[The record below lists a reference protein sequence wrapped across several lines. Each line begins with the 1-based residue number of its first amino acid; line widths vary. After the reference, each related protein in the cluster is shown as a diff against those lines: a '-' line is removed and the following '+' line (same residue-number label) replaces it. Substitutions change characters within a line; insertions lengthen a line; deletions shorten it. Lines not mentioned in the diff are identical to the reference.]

1 MGHHVVRVVDEEH
14 ASLGIGLV
22 HNTPDGPVRRVC
34 SKRFS
39 PVFGNERDTVEQIID
54 PIALYLI
61 CGLGAAGVALALP
74 RRDREGGRTM
84 TIVGGLL
91 LAATFGLAALVLG
104 LKAGDNNAPLP
115 NYFFYPFAAIGLGG
129 ALRMITHKRPV
140 YSALYFIMT
149 IIASC
154 GMYLL
159 LSAEFM
165 AFALVIIYAGAI
177 LITYLFVIM
186 LATQAPTGD
195 KDELL
200 DEVDAEAR
208 EPYLASAIGFV
219 LLGLLTAAM
228 FRGIGDLPQPTRDTT
243 LAQAEDAVLVNLPKK
258 VDKVLQDS
266 DLLPEGWRVARDPE
280 TGRAMLDVDARTITI
295 ELIEGEDSH
304 GHPNIIAT
312 RTLTSEDWPAQLSA
326 NNLDRLG
333 YNLLNDHP
341 MMIEVAGLILL
352 MAMLGATVLAR
363 KHVELEEDLKAAQTR
378 KLGAYIGDQQG
389 GAS

>member
-1 MGHHVVRVVDEEH
+1 M
-14 ASLGIGLV
+14 
-22 HNTPDGPVRRVC
+22 
-34 SKRFS
+34 
-39 PVFGNERDTVEQIID
+39 EQIIH

-61 CGLGAAGVALALP
+61 CGLGAAGVAMALP
-74 RRDREGGRTM
+74 RRDRHGGRAL

-91 LAATFGLAALVLG
+91 LAATFGLAALLLG
-104 LKAGDNNAPLP
+104 MNAGEHDAPLP

-208 EPYLASAIGFV
+208 EPMLASAIGFV
-219 LLGLLTAAM
+219 LIGLLTAAM
-228 FRGIGDLPQPTRDTT
+228 FRGIGDLPDPTRNMT
-243 LAQAEDAVLVNLPKK
+243 LAQAEDSVLVNLPRK
-258 VDKVLQDS
+258 VDKVLDRN
-266 DLLPEGWRVARDPE
+266 DLLPAGWRVARDPE
-280 TGRAMLDVDARTITI
+280 TGKAMLDVNARTIQI
-295 ELIEGEDSH
+295 ELVDGKDH
-304 GHPNIIAT
+304 HDHANIIAT
-312 RTLTSEDWPAQLSA
+312 RTLTSEEWPADLSA

-341 MMIEVAGLILL
+341 MMIEVAGIILL

-363 KHVELEEDLKAAQTR
+363 KHVELEEDLKAAQAR
-378 KLGAYIGDQQG
+378 KLGAFMGDDAQG
-389 GAS
+389 GAA

>member
-1 MGHHVVRVVDEEH
+1 
-14 ASLGIGLV
+14 
-22 HNTPDGPVRRVC
+22 
-34 SKRFS
+34 
-39 PVFGNERDTVEQIID
+39 VEQIID
-54 PIALYLI
+54 PIALYTI
-61 CGLGAAGVALALP
+61 CGLGAAGVAMALP
-74 RRDREGGRTM
+74 RRERDGGRTL

-91 LAATFGLAALVLG
+91 LAATFGLAALLLG
-104 LKAGDNNAPLP
+104 LKAGDNNAALP
-115 NYFFYPFAAIGLGG
+115 NFFFYPFAAIGLGA

-186 LATQAPTGD
+186 LATQAPTGEQ
-195 KDELL
+195 DELL

-208 EPYLASAIGFV
+208 EPILACAIGFV
-219 LLGLLTAAM
+219 LVGLLTASM
-228 FRGIGDLPQPTRDTT
+228 FRGIGDLPEPGNGATP
-243 LAQAEDAVLVNLPKK
+243 AQAQNSVLANLPRKI
-258 VDKVLQDS
+258 DKELARNDM
-266 DLLPEGWRVARDPE
+266 LPTGWRVARDTE
-280 TGRAMLDVDARTITI
+280 TGKAVIDVDARTITL
-295 ELIEGEDSH
+295 ELIDGEDAN
-304 GHPNIIAT
+304 GDPLVTAT
-312 RTLTSEDWPAQLSA
+312 RVLTSDEWPESLSA

-341 MMIEVAGLILL
+341 MLIEIAGIILL

-363 KHVELEEDLKAAQTR
+363 KHVELEEDLKAAQAR
-378 KLGAYIGDQQG
+378 KLGTMFDEEPQG
-389 GAS
+389 GRA

>member
-1 MGHHVVRVVDEEH
+1 MKSRFTPASGH
-14 ASLGIGLV
+14 
-22 HNTPDGPVRRVC
+22 
-34 SKRFS
+34 
-39 PVFGNERDTVEQIID
+39 ERGTVEQIID

-61 CGLGAAGVALALP
+61 CGLGAAGIAFALP
-74 RRDREGGRTM
+74 RRDRDGGRTL

-91 LAATFGLAALVLG
+91 LAIAFGGAALLMG
-104 LKAGDNNAPLP
+104 LRASHNSAALP
-115 NYFFYPFAAIGLGG
+115 NIFFYPFAAIGLGA

-208 EPYLASAIGFV
+208 EPILACAIGFV
-219 LLGLLTAAM
+219 LVGLLTAAM
-228 FRGIGDLPQPTRDTT
+228 FRGIGDLPQPGNGAT
-243 LAQAEDAVLVNLPKK
+243 LAQAQNQVLAQLPKK
-258 VDKVLQDS
+258 IDKELARQG
-266 DLLPEGWRVARDPE
+266 LLEGGWRVARDQE
-280 TGRAMLDVDARTITI
+280 TGQAVIDVDARTITL
-295 ELIEGEDSH
+295 ELVDGKDSH

-312 RTLTSEDWPAQLSA
+312 RTLTSDEWPESLSA

-341 MMIEVAGLILL
+341 MMIEIAGIILL

-363 KHVELEEDLKAAQTR
+363 KHVELEEDLKAAQAR
-378 KLGAYIGDQQG
+378 KLGAYMGDEPQG
-389 GAS
+389 GAA

>member
-1 MGHHVVRVVDEEH
+1 M
-14 ASLGIGLV
+14 GIGPSLAAPV
-22 HNTPDGPVRRVC
+22 GPVRRKHE
-34 SKRFS
+34 SRFS
-39 PVFGNERDTVEQIID
+39 PGFGHERDTVEQIID

-61 CGLGAAGVALALP
+61 CGLGAAGVAMALP

-84 TIVGGLL
+84 TIVGGVL
-91 LAATFGLAALVLG
+91 LAATFGLGALILG
-104 LKAGDNNAPLP
+104 LKAGDNNAALP

-154 GMYLL
+154 GLYLL

-195 KDELL
+195 KEELL
-200 DEVDAEAR
+200 DEVDSVAR
-208 EPYLASAIGFV
+208 EPILACAIGFV

-228 FRGIGDLPQPTRDTT
+228 FRGIGDLPDPATGTT
-243 LAQAEDAVLVNLPKK
+243 IAQADDGVLVNLPKK
-258 VDKVLQDS
+258 VDKILDRN
-266 DLLPEGWRVARDPE
+266 DLLPDGWRVARDPE
-280 TGRAMLDVDARTITI
+280 TGKAMLDVDARTIEL
-295 ELIEGEDSH
+295 ELIEGKDEEGS
-304 GHPNIIAT
+304 PIIAAT
-312 RTLTSEDWPAQLSA
+312 RTLTSDQWPEELAA

-341 MMIEVAGLILL
+341 MMIEVAGIILL

-363 KHVELEEDLKAAQTR
+363 KHVELEEDLKAAQAR
-378 KLGAYIGDQQG
+378 KLGAYMDDPQG
-389 GAS
+389 GEA

>member
-1 MGHHVVRVVDEEH
+1 M
-14 ASLGIGLV
+14 
-22 HNTPDGPVRRVC
+22 
-34 SKRFS
+34 
-39 PVFGNERDTVEQIID
+39 EQIID

-61 CGLGAAGVALALP
+61 CGLGAAGIAFALP
-74 RRDREGGRTM
+74 RRGHDGARTL

-91 LAATFGLAALVLG
+91 LASAFGGAALMLG
-104 LKAGDNNAPLP
+104 LKADENSGGLP
-115 NYFFYPFAAIGLGG
+115 NFFFYPFAAIGLGA

-200 DEVDAEAR
+200 DEVDSQAR
-208 EPYLASAIGFV
+208 EPILACAIGFV
-219 LLGLLTAAM
+219 LVGLLTAAM
-228 FRGIGDLPQPTRDTT
+228 FRGIGDLPQPGNGAT
-243 LAQAEDAVLVNLPKK
+243 LAQAQNQVLENLPRKI
-258 VDKVLQDS
+258 DKELARQG
-266 DLLPEGWRVARDPE
+266 LLEDGWRVARDTE
-280 TGRAMLDVDARTITI
+280 TGKAIIDVDARTIAL
-295 ELIEGEDSH
+295 ELIDGKDNHGE
-304 GHPNIIAT
+304 PMVIAT
-312 RTLTSEDWPAQLSA
+312 RVLTSDEWPESLGA

-341 MMIEVAGLILL
+341 MMIEIAGIILL

-363 KHVELEEDLKAAQTR
+363 KHVELEEDLKAAQAR
-378 KLGAYIGDQQG
+378 KLGVYMQDEPQG
-389 GAS
+389 GRA